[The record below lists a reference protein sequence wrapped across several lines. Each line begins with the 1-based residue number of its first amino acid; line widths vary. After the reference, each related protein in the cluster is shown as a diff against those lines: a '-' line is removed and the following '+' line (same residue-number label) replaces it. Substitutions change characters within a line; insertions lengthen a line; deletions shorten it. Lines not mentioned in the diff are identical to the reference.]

1 MKKPTTETLTMNAIP
16 NRAKAFVAVWMLAAL
31 ALAAY
36 ALASRPTVGTK
47 EFVVLLVIAV
57 FASRL
62 KLRLPGLNG
71 NMSVNVPFILVA
83 FTYLNL
89 TEALL
94 VASASGFAQCLPKQG
109 GKQKPVQVLFN
120 VCTIAI
126 ASGLASLVVSHG
138 ERWRELL
145 SSGPTLLAVAA
156 VVYFLA
162 NTLPVATIIALS
174 ERTKILS
181 AWSSIFHLSFPYYVA
196 SAGIGSMVITAS
208 RHVGWQTPVLVLPV
222 MYAIYRC
229 YRLYFGR
236 IVAMA
241 RAAGLIGLE
250 RQAVAIELT
259 SAKTV

>member
-1 MKKPTTETLTMNAIP
+1 MKGIP
-16 NRAKAFVAVWMLAAL
+16 NRAKVFVTVWVVAAL
-31 ALAAY
+31 AITAY
-36 ALASRPTVGTK
+36 AVANRPTVGTK

-83 FTYLNL
+83 FTQLNF

-94 VASASGFAQCLPKQG
+94 VASASGFAQCLPKHG
-109 GKQKPVQVLFN
+109 GKQKPLQMVFN
-120 VCTIAI
+120 VCTMAV
-126 ASGLASLVVSHG
+126 ASGLASFVVRHG
-138 ERWRELL
+138 SGWTALL
-145 SSGPTLLAVAA
+145 SGGSTLLAVAVA
-156 VVYFLA
+156 VYFLA

-174 ERTKILS
+174 ERTKMLS

-196 SAGIGSMVITAS
+196 SAGVSSMVIAAS
-208 RHVGWQTPVLVLPV
+208 RQVGWQIPVLVLPV

-236 IVAMA
+236 IVAMT

-259 SAKTV
+259 FTKTV